1 MDVLISVLFASF
13 HQMGSASSDI
23 ERAQGEGNHGD
34 LEA

>member
-1 MDVLISVLFASF
+1 MDALISVLFASF

-23 ERAQGEGNHGD
+23 ERAQGEGSHGD